1 MADMVKGFF
10 LLILLIV
17 GAAAA
22 YASWLVLLPV
32 SEADAEFRI
41 AHVCMLG
48 QLAGSALNGPSHRPV
63 SCDCMEE
70 GLRAQAGVTAMA
82 KGADAIRQMF
92 VAQVWSAAN
101 GEKPGA
107 PDKTLMADRDVLN
120 FIATLHRLDKTCA
133 ISPFSAAAR

>member
-1 MADMVKGFF
+1 MADAIKGFF
-10 LLILLIV
+10 LLLLLIA
-17 GAAAA
+17 GAAVA
-22 YASWLVLLPV
+22 YLSWLVLIPV
-32 SEADAEFRI
+32 TESDAEFRLSN
-41 AHVCMLG
+41 VCLG
-48 QLAGSALNGPSHRPV
+48 GQMIGSALNGADHRPI
-63 SCDCMEE
+63 SCDCVNR
-70 GLRAQAGVTAMA
+70 GLTENVGAAGMA

>member
-10 LLILLIV
+10 LLVLVIV

-22 YASWLVLLPV
+22 YAAWLVLLPV

-82 KGADAIRQMF
+82 KGAEAMRQLA
-92 VAQVWSAAN
+92 VAQAYAAMT
-101 GEKPGA
+101 GERPA
-107 PDKTLMADRDVLN
+107 DNQRVAMADRDVLT
-120 FIATLHRLDKTCA
+120 FIMAAQKLDRTCKIDA
-133 ISPFSAAAR
+133 FAAR